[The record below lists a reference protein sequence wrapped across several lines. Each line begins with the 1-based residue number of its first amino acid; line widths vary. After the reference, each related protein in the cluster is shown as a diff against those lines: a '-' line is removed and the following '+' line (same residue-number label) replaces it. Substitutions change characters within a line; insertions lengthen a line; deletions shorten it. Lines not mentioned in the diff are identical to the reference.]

1 MSRHL
6 VTSFVRV
13 ALTAAALVLSIGGAA
28 AADSTDNLQQ
38 IRELLA
44 GRVATHAAPASA
56 PGPAVKQVGDAQ
68 QLARELLLGIA
79 KSNARA
85 AVPAT
90 LSDARRRDAVPAKG
104 LLAHDDAQA
113 IARRLLLGRASAA
126 TGS

>member
-113 IARRLLLGRASAA
+113 MARRLLLGRASAD

>member
-13 ALTAAALVLSIGGAA
+13 ALTAAALVLTIGSAA

-38 IRELLA
+38 IRGLLA
-44 GRVATHAAPASA
+44 GRVATRAAPASA
-56 PGPAVKQVGDAQ
+56 PEPAVKQVGDAQ
-68 QLARELLLGIA
+68 QLARELLQGIT

-90 LSDARRRDAVPAKG
+90 PSDARPRYAASAKG

-113 IARRLLLGRASAA
+113 LARRLLLGRASAA